1 MGRCTDITE
10 EKKVEIKAFLQTGNL
25 PKAEIARLV
34 GVSRSVVSR
43 IATKVRDN
51 LATQS
56 RRKGKCGRKRCTSKR
71 QDIQIIRTVKNNRK
85 TSVKLLN
92 SSLAAAAGIY
102 VSDRTLR
109 RRFKERGFLARRP
122 YRKPLLTPRMVK
134 SRLLWAKMH
143 KKWSQ
148 KDWNKVIFS
157 DESTFVILDDK
168 AQFVRRRPGE
178 ELDRNCIV
186 ETVKHPTSVMIWSCI
201 SSKGVGPLYIVEG
214 TMRSDQYKKVLQTRL
229 RPQIKKWF
237 KKGEK
242 FVFMQD
248 GAPCHTAKIIK
259 KYLNNVKIPLLPWPG
274 NSPDMNPIENLWAIV
289 KRRMAS
295 IRITTR
301 AELINRLTD
310 VWHHDP
316 EIAEIARNCI
326 ESMPTRLKSLFQ
338 CKGQRTKY

>member
-1 MGRCTDITE
+1 
-10 EKKVEIKAFLQTGNL
+10 
-25 PKAEIARLV
+25 
-34 GVSRSVVSR
+34 
-43 IATKVRDN
+43 
-51 LATQS
+51 
-56 RRKGKCGRKRCTSKR
+56 
-71 QDIQIIRTVKNNRK
+71 
-85 TSVKLLN
+85 
-92 SSLAAAAGIY
+92 
-102 VSDRTLR
+102 
-109 RRFKERGFLARRP
+109 
-122 YRKPLLTPRMVK
+122 
-134 SRLLWAKMH
+134 
-143 KKWSQ
+143 
-148 KDWNKVIFS
+148 
-157 DESTFVILDDK
+157 
-168 AQFVRRRPGE
+168 
-178 ELDRNCIV
+178 
-186 ETVKHPTSVMIWSCI
+186 MIWSCI

-301 AELINRLTD
+301 AELINRLTE

-326 ESMPTRLKSLFQ
+326 ESMPTRIKSLRQ
-338 CKGQRTKY
+338 RKGQRTKY